1 MKQFKVYCEYKIE
14 EAKKTAH
21 ELLSKHGAT
30 IVYIN
35 QVTILR
41 DNETYYIV
49 SANENNVVISDDR
62 VVELVARIERGF

>member
-1 MKQFKVYCEYKIE
+1 MKQFKVYCEYKMD

-21 ELLSKHGAT
+21 ELLSDSDVTK
-30 IVYIN
+30 VFIN

-41 DNETYYIV
+41 DDETYYIV

-62 VVELVARIERGF
+62 AVKLVAIIER